1 MSRWLARA
9 AARAIVIEKRYEFIA
24 DAPEVTVGPVA
35 VSAGYRSEER
45 STPDDGDASLL
56 AVRTRGVRCRNLLG
70 KVMSALD
77 DGSSSGLEGLK
88 RQLDTMEHRL
98 VEIGEHIEEMGRRQ
112 ERRNARELLFSILG
126 LLRGF
131 FFDIFKH

>member
-1 MSRWLARA
+1 
-9 AARAIVIEKRYEFIA
+9 
-24 DAPEVTVGPVA
+24 
-35 VSAGYRSEER
+35 
-45 STPDDGDASLL
+45 
-56 AVRTRGVRCRNLLG
+56 
-70 KVMSALD
+70 MSALD